1 MTEHNRR
8 KPRPRL
14 LLVALAVLVGGPI
27 ILYYILR
34 IAGVPAALVSG
45 VVVIV
50 ALKHIG
56 LLAVLVTPL
65 YALLRRRSGR

>member
-1 MTEHNRR
+1 VTEHNRR
-8 KPRPRL
+8 IPRPR

-27 ILYYILR
+27 ILYHILR